1 MSFRRHKQRG
11 ARFQENFLSIS
22 MRGTVPENRNRWPGR
37 EDQGE
42 RVIAPQGTRQR
53 SGRTFGISPAVS
65 ALADRPQRM
74 FLHRL
79 FIKNTAPCELV
90 RGCIGGD
97 A

>member
-1 MSFRRHKQRG
+1 
-11 ARFQENFLSIS
+11 
-22 MRGTVPENRNRWPGR
+22 MRGTVPKNQHRWPGR

-53 SGRTFGISPAVS
+53 SGRNFGISPAVS
-65 ALADRPQRM
+65 TSVERPQRM
-74 FLHRL
+74 SLHRL